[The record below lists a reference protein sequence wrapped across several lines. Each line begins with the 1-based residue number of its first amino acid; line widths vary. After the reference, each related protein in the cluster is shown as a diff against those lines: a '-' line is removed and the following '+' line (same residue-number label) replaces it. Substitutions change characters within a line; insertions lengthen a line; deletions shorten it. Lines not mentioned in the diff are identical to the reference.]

1 MVLMSH
7 SSGSDSNALP
17 RNRTPTSLRC
27 GRYGRGPKHE
37 YQQRDKS
44 EIVEGSAPLLMAHAD
59 GNGGWGAAA
68 AFDLEEHGA
77 AEEEGGGESE

>member
-1 MVLMSH
+1 
-7 SSGSDSNALP
+7 
-17 RNRTPTSLRC
+17 
-27 GRYGRGPKHE
+27 
-37 YQQRDKS
+37 
-44 EIVEGSAPLLMAHAD
+44 MAHAD